1 MFSSKNSK
9 KWILYKKL
17 ILTKLNNKYDYKNKW
32 IKLENNG
39 FLETGKQISKIIE
52 MEYCEKIQKP
62 DIVYI
67 NNSINLVSDIKFIF
81 SNFLN

>member
-1 MFSSKNSK
+1 MVKE
-9 KWILYKKL
+9 IYKKL
-17 ILTKLNNKYDYKNKW
+17 IETKLSNKYDYNNKW

-62 DIVYI
+62 DIVYC
-67 NNSINLVSDIKFIF
+67 NNKKNIHYRNSSLF
-81 SNFLN
+81 